1 MSKKKNNTA
10 KTYTEIVDIFIKP
23 DEGEDIGPFKDIA
36 AAQDYLL
43 EKLHM
48 FGKIFV
54 TYKDTTIYTKEY
66 RGEQK

>member
-1 MSKKKNNTA
+1 MSKKKSNKLA
-10 KTYTEIVDIFIKP
+10 QTYTEIVDIFIKP

-48 FGKIFV
+48 FGKTFV

-66 RGEQK
+66 KNDK